1 MDIEDLLNQYA
12 EIKSQIDLLHL
23 DLDVRRAEIM
33 ETVMPQ
39 LQALEAEAEPML
51 AAASEK
57 MTVLENEIKAAVITA
72 GASVKGTHF
81 QAVYTK
87 GRVAWDSKKLD
98 GMMALIPGLE
108 AARSVGAPTVSIR
121 ANKT

>member
-1 MDIEDLLNQYA
+1 MDIEALLNQYA

-23 DLDVRRAEIM
+23 DMDIRRAEIM

-39 LQALEAEAEPML
+39 LQALEVESEPML

-57 MTVLENEIKAAVITA
+57 LIALENEIKTAVITA
-72 GASVKGTHF
+72 GASVKGKHF

-87 GRVAWDSKKLD
+87 GRVTWDGKKLD
-98 GMMALIPGLE
+98 GMMAIIPGLE
-108 AARSVGAPTVSIR
+108 AARSVGAPSVSIR
-121 ANKT
+121 SNRT